1 MTVYY
6 LVGVW
11 IGCLFATCFRFVCV
25 YGWCFGFGFRFLVV
39 LVNCCLGYLYL
50 LGWILPLGAGFEV
63 ACVYVDCGVLV
74 IWVVM
79 IVGCGLIW
87 LFVGV
92 WVIGCLVV

>member
-1 MTVYY
+1 M
-6 LVGVW
+6 
-11 IGCLFATCFRFVCV
+11 
-25 YGWCFGFGFRFLVV
+25 FGLVV
-39 LVNCCLGYLYL
+39 CSLLALGLFVFMAGVLGLVLDFWLFSLIVVWVYLYL

-63 ACVYVDCGVLV
+63 ACVYVGCGVLV

-87 LFVGV
+87 LFVGL